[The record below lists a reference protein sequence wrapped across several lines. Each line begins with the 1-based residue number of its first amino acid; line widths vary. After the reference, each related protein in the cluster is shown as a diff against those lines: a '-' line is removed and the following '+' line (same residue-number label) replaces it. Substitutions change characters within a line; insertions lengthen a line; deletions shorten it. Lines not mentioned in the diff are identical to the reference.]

1 MKMDRV
7 CKKVLRRMHSDGPP
21 ERFAFWLFS
30 DALQLEADACGLPVE
45 EFANALNQLI
55 AEGWA
60 EYVFTR
66 NGNRSG
72 VKLTHKGVHYKEYM
86 AAERAK
92 TVIVPFVI
100 SVATILIERAA
111 ELWLPL
117 LLQWLASS
125 P

>member
-1 MKMDRV
+1 
-7 CKKVLRRMHSDGPP
+7 MHSDGPP

-45 EFANALNQLI
+45 EFSNALNQLI

-72 VKLTHKGVHYKEYM
+72 VKLTHNGVHYKEYLRREM
-86 AAERAK
+86 VRYLADKWVDILALVVAA
-92 TVIVPFVI
+92 
-100 SVATILIERAA
+100 AA
-111 ELWLPL
+111 FI
-117 LLQWLASS
+117 QSCIALAN
-125 P
+125 

>member
-45 EFANALNQLI
+45 EFSNALNQLI

-60 EYVFTR
+60 EYVFAR

-72 VKLTHKGVHYKEYM
+72 VKLTHKGVHYKEHM
-86 AAERAK
+86 ASERAK
-92 TVIVPFVI
+92 TFLLNF
-100 SVATILIERAA
+100 A
-111 ELWLPL
+111 LPL
-117 LLQWLASS
+117 LVSVAGTIITNLILRG
-125 P
+125 

>member
-1 MKMDRV
+1 
-7 CKKVLRRMHSDGPP
+7 MHSDGPP

-30 DALQLEADACGLPVE
+30 DALQFEADACGLPVE
-45 EFANALNQLI
+45 EFANALNQLV

-86 AAERAK
+86 ASERAK
-92 TVIVPFVI
+92 AILLPAVVSFITTL
-100 SVATILIERAA
+100 ATLAA
-111 ELWLPL
+111 KALFPL
-117 LLQWLASS
+117 LLQWIASS